1 MPRGG
6 SGWSRSSLC
15 DLVRASGAQ
24 LSPPVPGWGWLVPSV
39 GSAVP
44 LTSEDSFRLLQR
56 LPQPSLGDPPQ
67 PDLGVFTRYGTKP
80 GGQWLIPH
88 LVDKPGMLP
97 WGWQTYPQRGAVG
110 QRGPRRGQP
119 LPRRSG
125 WWARPCRA
133 DGQAWRAV
141 GESQGVTGTAPAGAV
156 PAAALC
162 CWYLKDG
169 DLAAGGE
176 QGEGDALA
184 VGAEAVALARRGE
197 AEPTQVGEVGVA
209 VQHPPLR
216 MSEAGTGPWHR
227 RGTGE
232 CPGCSPPTQGHR
244 ACSTARSPKMLC
256 SDFWLG
262 LLAKPLEGPV
272 LAESE
277 VAALLGEASEDG
289 EE

>member
-1 MPRGG
+1 M
-6 SGWSRSSLC
+6 
-15 DLVRASGAQ
+15 
-24 LSPPVPGWGWLVPSV
+24 
-39 GSAVP
+39 P

-80 GGQWLIPH
+80 GGQWLIQH

-141 GESQGVTGTAPAGAV
+141 GESQGVTGTAPAGAM
-156 PAAALC
+156 PAAAPC
-162 CWYLKDG
+162 CWYLKDS

-176 QGEGDALA
+176 QGEGNALA
-184 VGAEAVALARRGE
+184 VGAEAVALARCGE

-216 MSEAGTGPWHR
+216 VSEAGTGPWHR